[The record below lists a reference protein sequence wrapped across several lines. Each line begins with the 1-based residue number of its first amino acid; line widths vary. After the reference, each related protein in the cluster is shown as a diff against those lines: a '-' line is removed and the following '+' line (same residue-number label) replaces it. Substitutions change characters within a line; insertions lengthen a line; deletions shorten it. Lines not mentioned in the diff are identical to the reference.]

1 MAAYPYNPQNYTPAP
16 YNGYQQAMNG
26 APAMQQGQGVQ
37 TYPQVQQPAQ
47 GQQTAYGGFI
57 CRPVTCREEAVAAQT
72 EYFSAGLIMPD
83 LGHWMVYIKRFNQ
96 NTGASDFL
104 EFGYVPPKTNMENSP
119 QWVSVDA
126 FNALVKKVEQLE
138 SKSTT
143 TLKKQKESE

>member
-47 GQQTAYGGFI
+47 GQQTASGGFI

-83 LGHWMVYIKRFNQ
+83 LGHGMVYIKRFNP
-96 NTGASDFL
+96 NTGNSDFS
-104 EFGYVPPKTNMENSP
+104 EFGYIPPQAQAEAAPKWASL
-119 QWVSVDA
+119 DD
-126 FNALVKKVEQLE
+126 FNALAKKVEQLE
-138 SKSTT
+138 AKGNSNT
-143 TLKKQKESE
+143 KKQKEAE